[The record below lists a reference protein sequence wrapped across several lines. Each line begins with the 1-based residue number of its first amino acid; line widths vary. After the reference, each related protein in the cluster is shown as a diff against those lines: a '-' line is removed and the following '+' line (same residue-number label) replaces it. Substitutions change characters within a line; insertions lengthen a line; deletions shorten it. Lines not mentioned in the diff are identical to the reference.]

1 MSRNTKTITPLAS
14 KSTLLNSLLQRQE
27 TGKTQTLPF
36 VSVICP
42 TWNRREFLPYLL
54 YIYQYQDYPA
64 DKRELI
70 IVDDSPESNEDL
82 IDMLVDR
89 TQHSVRYVHSD
100 KKMILGEK
108 RNLLNRLATGKYILC
123 FDDDDYYPADKISWQ
138 VGAMQENNSIFSGCD
153 QIYIWYSHLDKIY
166 RTRSFGKNHALNGT
180 FGYHRNFLRNHRYDD
195 NASLAEEKGF
205 LNGFT
210 VPVLQLEPGKAILC
224 VSHSANTYDKDFIL
238 GSSEP
243 TSLTLEDFVQDKNL
257 ISHYRRLSTLPT
269 STRVKWGTFARIV
282 VMYDASDCS
291 QRDEAISTLYEL
303 GVEQQ
308 QLILVEKSSHPS
320 AERAELETHCQI
332 LEQARQEQWQN
343 VLLLDAGLSYVHKES
358 AVNDLNHLLQQL
370 PNIDWQ
376 VLLLGAQ
383 YQQIIPLKALK
394 GIAKV
399 GNAECGCAYVVNG
412 QYIDTLLTLYRDA
425 IEQELSL
432 TAGWPTLM
440 EQSCW
445 LGCYPCYAFLQQ
457 SRSPESG
464 GWTDCTHLF
473 FRKSQPTNSDS

>member
-1 MSRNTKTITPLAS
+1 MSRKTKPATPLPPKGALF
-14 KSTLLNSLLQRQE
+14 TSLLQRQE

-82 IDMLVDR
+82 VDMLVDR
-89 TQHSVRYVHSD
+89 TQHNVRYIHSD
-100 KKMILGEK
+100 KKLILGEK
-108 RNLLNRLATGKYILC
+108 RNLLNSLATGKYIFC

-138 VGAMQENNSIFSGCD
+138 VAAMQENNSVFSGCD

-195 NASLAEEKGF
+195 NATLAEEEGF
-205 LNGFT
+205 LKNFT
-210 VPVLQLEPGKAILC
+210 TPVLQLESEKAILC

-243 TSLTLEDFVQDKNL
+243 TSLKLEDFVQDKNL
-257 ISHYRRLSTLPT
+257 LSHYRRLSTLPT
-269 STRVKWGTFARIV
+269 NTRVEWGAFAHIV
-282 VMYDASDCS
+282 VMYDAKDCL
-291 QRDEAISTLYEL
+291 QRDEAVNTLHGL

-308 QLILVEKSSHPS
+308 QLILVDKSSHPS

-343 VLLLDAGLSYVHKES
+343 VLILDAGLSYVHKES
-358 AVNDLNHLLQQL
+358 AVNDLNHLLQRL
-370 PNIDWQ
+370 PGIDWQ
-376 VLLLGAQ
+376 VLLLGAH
-383 YQQIIPLKALK
+383 YQNITPLQSLK
-394 GIAKV
+394 GVARINK
-399 GNAECGCAYVVNG
+399 AECSCAYAVNG
-412 QYIDTLLTLYRDA
+412 KYIDTLLALYRKA
-425 IEQELSL
+425 IEQAQPL
-432 TAGWPTLM
+432 TAGWPMLM

-445 LGCYPCYAFLQQ
+445 LGCYPSYAFLQQ
-457 SRSPESG
+457 SCSAENG
-464 GWTDCTHLF
+464 EWTDCTHMF
-473 FRKSQPTNSDS
+473 FRKAQPKNAD

>member
-1 MSRNTKTITPLAS
+1 MSRKTKPITPLPS
-14 KSTLLNSLLQRQE
+14 KGALFTSLPQRQE
-27 TGKTQTLPF
+27 TGKTQALPF

-70 IVDDSPESNEDL
+70 IVDDSSESNEDL

-89 TQHSVRYVHSD
+89 TQHSVRYIHSD
-100 KKMILGEK
+100 KKLILGEK

-195 NASLAEEKGF
+195 NASLAEEEGF
-205 LNGFT
+205 LKNFT
-210 VPVLQLEPGKAILC
+210 TPVLQLESGKAILC

-243 TSLTLEDFVQDKNL
+243 TSLKLEDFVQDKNL
-257 ISHYRRLSTLPT
+257 LSHYRRLSTLPT
-269 STRVKWGTFARIV
+269 NTRIEWGAFARIV

-291 QRDEAISTLYEL
+291 QRDEAVKTLHGL

-308 QLILVEKSSHPS
+308 QLILVAKSSHPS

-343 VLLLDAGLSYVHKES
+343 VLILDARLSYVHKES
-358 AVNDLNHLLQQL
+358 AVNDLNHLLQRL
-370 PNIDWQ
+370 PGIDWQ
-376 VLLLGAQ
+376 VLLLGAH
-383 YQQIIPLKALK
+383 YQNITPLQSLK
-394 GIAKV
+394 GVTRVNK
-399 GNAECGCAYVVNG
+399 AECSCAYAVNG
-412 QYIDTLLTLYRDA
+412 KYIDTLLALYRKA
-425 IEQELSL
+425 IEQAQPL
-432 TAGWPTLM
+432 TAGWPMLM
-440 EQSCW
+440 QKSCW
-445 LGCYPCYAFLQQ
+445 LGCYPSYAFLQQ
-457 SRSPESG
+457 SLSPENG
-464 GWTDCTHLF
+464 EWTDCTHLF
-473 FRKSQPTNSDS
+473 FRKAQPKNAD